1 VAGCIGVALALLD
14 NWLPGALSE
23 NGRTIFLTAGER
35 LLVDLG
41 PGWTAPRINV
51 LGGDPGPVTTPL
63 RQETGP
69 LANQTATAAGT
80 STTHVFLAVSAGNAL
95 ITADP
100 APPAGAG
107 GQAVHRPGRPS
118 RSPCTSTRDPASKP
132 LARNRTDPEAT
143 AGESGRAAGRERG
156 ACSKGEMEL
165 SRRPAR
171 LR

>member
-1 VAGCIGVALALLD
+1 MTTPAGDLTAG
-14 NWLPGALSE
+14 LSE

-80 STTHVFLAVSAGNAL
+80 STTHVFLAVTAGNTL
-95 ITADP
+95 ITAQPDP
-100 APPAGAG
+100 SSGAG
-107 GQAVHRPGRPS
+107 TPLQPGSTFEVTVHVNPRPGFKAP
-118 RSPCTSTRDPASKP
+118 
-132 LARNRTDPEAT
+132 
-143 AGESGRAAGRERG
+143 G
-156 ACSKGEMEL
+156 AQ
-165 SRRPAR
+165 PN
-171 LR
+171 